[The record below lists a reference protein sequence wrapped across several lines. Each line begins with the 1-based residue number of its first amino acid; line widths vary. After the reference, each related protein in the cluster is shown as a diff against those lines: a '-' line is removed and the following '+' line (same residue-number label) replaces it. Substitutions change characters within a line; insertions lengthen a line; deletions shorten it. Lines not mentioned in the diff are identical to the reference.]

1 MQAPNYSVEKAW
13 GLRVGAGD
21 PGVYWSNMCQAMV
34 FLNCLISGNFEQLQT
49 ECHPFHGYTVHW
61 ETKLFF
67 SEVVDLPTVSPSTI
81 FSWTSMALVPQTA
94 RAVSMKLNPRM
105 RKKQRMDLCS

>member
-49 ECHPFHGYTVHW
+49 ERHPFHGYTVQW
-61 ETKLFF
+61 ETELFF
-67 SEVVDLPTVSPSTI
+67 SQVVEIVDSITLHDFLLDFNGTGPPDST
-81 FSWTSMALVPQTA
+81 
-94 RAVSMKLNPRM
+94 
-105 RKKQRMDLCS
+105 CSIHETESQNEEETKDGSL